1 MGIKTRQ
8 VRYRCSCVHLDHGR
22 GYAHPE
28 SIARNRAIRKHTHDN
43 RVTRTEFGIE
53 QPSESGLETA

>member
-1 MGIKTRQ
+1 MGLKARQ

-22 GYAHPE
+22 GYARPE
-28 SIARNRAIRKHTHDN
+28 SIAKNRSIREHTRKH

-53 QPSESGLETA
+53 PGPGQPAAPA